1 MPFHTTAQPSAAT
14 SPVISDLAISLYFC
28 NIIAVIVSSAGDEP
42 RVLYMLDKCTLP
54 MPQPLST
61 LNSRDLICYIFLAL
75 CLLSSLFW
83 GLHELREYLAFL
95 MLSSWPQ
102 NNIWHVD
109 NFYSCKY
116 LFIFNI
122 LYYSVYEC
130 QVPMCTCVCA
140 GMLFRVCV
148 WRPKFNSR
156 CLFLLLSILSLETGS
171 LLNCNS
177 PFCLECQ

>member
-1 MPFHTTAQPSAAT
+1 MRVLGNNLRRSQGFAPDPFPGLRPPGSFACWMPFHTTAQPSAAT

-83 GLHELREYLAFL
+83 GLYELREYLAFL
-95 MLSSWPQ
+95 MLS
-102 NNIWHVD
+102 
-109 NFYSCKY
+109 
-116 LFIFNI
+116 L
-122 LYYSVYEC
+122 
-130 QVPMCTCVCA
+130 
-140 GMLFRVCV
+140 
-148 WRPKFNSR
+148 
-156 CLFLLLSILSLETGS
+156 
-171 LLNCNS
+171 
-177 PFCLECQ
+177 